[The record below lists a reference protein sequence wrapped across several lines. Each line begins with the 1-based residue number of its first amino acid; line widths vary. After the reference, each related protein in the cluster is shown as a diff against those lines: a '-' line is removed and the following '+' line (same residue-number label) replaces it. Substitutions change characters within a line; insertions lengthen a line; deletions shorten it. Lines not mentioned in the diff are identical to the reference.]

1 MVKFVISIPEEEI
14 GKMVDAVDDI
24 GDNFIN
30 VQTTNLLVNSA
41 FLYEGSDFKKFD
53 FEKSA
58 YAMISSKRAVD
69 SHN

>member
-1 MVKFVISIPEEEI
+1 MSH
-14 GKMVDAVDDI
+14 
-24 GDNFIN
+24 FIN